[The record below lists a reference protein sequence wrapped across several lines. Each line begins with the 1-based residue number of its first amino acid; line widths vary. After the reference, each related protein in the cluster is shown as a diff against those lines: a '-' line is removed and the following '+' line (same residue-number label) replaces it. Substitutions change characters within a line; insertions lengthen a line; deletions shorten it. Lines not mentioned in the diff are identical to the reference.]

1 MRLEHFWLQNF
12 LITEASFTRYGR
24 FELKSHKIFGLFS
37 LDHHLWSFFKDGD
50 RQFAFLSEED
60 HVRSLVELEVLFQ
73 QEGSKSLRLFRSE
86 SGGVRIHPLTM
97 RQFALEITEF
107 RTLLV
112 AWYRNEGRRLPWR
125 EKADTYQIFV
135 SELLLQQ
142 TQVTTVLRYFP
153 LWLSQIPTLATL
165 AAA

>member
-1 MRLEHFWLQNF
+1 MRLEHLWLQNF
-12 LITEASFTRYGR
+12 LITEASLTRNEW
-24 FELKSHKIFGLFS
+24 FELKSHEIFGLFS
-37 LDHHLWSFFKDGD
+37 LDHHLSSFFKDGD

-73 QEGSKSLRLFRSE
+73 QEGSKSLRLFPRE
-86 SGGVRIHPLTM
+86 NGGVRIHPLTM

-125 EKADTYQIFV
+125 ETVDPYQILV
-135 SELLLQQ
+135 SELMLQQ
-142 TQVTTVLRYFP
+142 TQVTTVLGYYHR
-153 LWLSQIPTLATL
+153 
-165 AAA
+165 